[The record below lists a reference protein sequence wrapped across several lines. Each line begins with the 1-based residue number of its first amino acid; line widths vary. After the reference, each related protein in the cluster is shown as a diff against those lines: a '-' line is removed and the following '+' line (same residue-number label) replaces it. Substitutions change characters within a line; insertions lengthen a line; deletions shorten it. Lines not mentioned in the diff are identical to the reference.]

1 MCGCFAFYCLC
12 RGSIH
17 VSFQLVEYCLYWV
30 WMDGE
35 SMSRRIKLE
44 IYLDVLGTIKSGV
57 EKPTSIMSR
66 ANLSWRP
73 LQSILGHL
81 LSEGLVDEIDMTGV
95 RGRDKRTSRCYRLT
109 RRGEVAFRYFS
120 DARDL
125 LSPERLL
132 VRN

>member
-1 MCGCFAFYCLC
+1 
-12 RGSIH
+12 
-17 VSFQLVEYCLYWV
+17 
-30 WMDGE
+30 
-35 SMSRRIKLE
+35 MSRRIKLE
-44 IYLDVLGTIKSGV
+44 IYLDVLGTIRSGV
-57 EKPTSIMSR
+57 EKPTIIMSR

-73 LQSILGHL
+73 LQSILGDL
-81 LSEGLVDEIDMTGV
+81 LLEGLVDEIDMTGV

-132 VRN
+132 VGN